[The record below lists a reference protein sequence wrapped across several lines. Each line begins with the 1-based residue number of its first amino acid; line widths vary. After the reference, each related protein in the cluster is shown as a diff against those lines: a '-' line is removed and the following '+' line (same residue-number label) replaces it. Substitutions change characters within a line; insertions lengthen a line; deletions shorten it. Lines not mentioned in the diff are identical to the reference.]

1 MFFDFRSRLFNHF
14 HVDDVVATVDTI
26 GSMTTDQHPDLL
38 WNSLSGHIAN
48 PCSTQIVKMQSDVLC
63 FLFRIA
69 GQTLTTFRNAE
80 GERVLCVP
88 VIQAQVTLLPE
99 LSHGR
104 RLLNT
109 GQYRPHIVIGPQSQR
124 VAIRNGNAF
133 TQKYLGVMFVG
144 GPESMS
150 PGESAEVTLALMYFP
165 EDPYEDVRPGATFTI
180 REGPLVVGFGVILS
194 RSQ

>member
-1 MFFDFRSRLFNHF
+1 MRSALNAWIDGRPT
-14 HVDDVVATVDTI
+14 TVLI
-26 GSMTTDQHPDLL
+26 KP
-38 WNSLSGHIAN
+38 
-48 PCSTQIVKMQSDVLC
+48 K
-63 FLFRIA
+63 
-69 GQTLTTFRNAE
+69 
-80 GERVLCVP
+80 VP
-88 VIQAQVTLLPE
+88 VVQATVTLLPE

-133 TQKYLGVMFVG
+133 TEKYLGVMFVG
-144 GPESMS
+144 GPEAMS

-165 EDPYEDVRPGATFTI
+165 EDPYQDVRPGATFTI
-180 REGPLVVGFGVILS
+180 REGPLVVGFGAVLS